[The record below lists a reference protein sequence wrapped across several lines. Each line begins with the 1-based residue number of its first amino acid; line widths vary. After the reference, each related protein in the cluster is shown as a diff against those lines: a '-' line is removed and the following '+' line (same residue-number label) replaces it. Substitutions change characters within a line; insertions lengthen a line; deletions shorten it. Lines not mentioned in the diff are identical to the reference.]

1 MRYGHQTTLRASA
14 VLSGIG
20 VHNNKP
26 VRLVLHPADPNSGIS
41 FLRTGL
47 PGGREQSIVANWSK
61 VSMTQ
66 LCTVIGNG
74 TQAMVSTVEH
84 LMAAFSG
91 LGVDNALVEIDG
103 PEVPIM
109 DGSAADFVRA
119 IDKVGIVSF
128 SAPRRCI
135 KVLKP
140 VRIAHGDGFSELRPA
155 ARGFRLEV
163 EIDFASALIGRQ
175 KHVIDLDPQRF
186 RREISR
192 ARTFGFVSDVERL
205 WQMGFALGSSLD
217 NSVGMDGE
225 RVLNPEGLRYTDEF
239 VRHKTLDAVGDLA
252 LAGAP
257 IIGTYRS
264 YRGGHKMNVAVLQ
277 ALFSDDSAYAYV
289 QDTAVRAG
297 ARADMNLAVQ
307 PTYAPDLT

>member
-1 MRYGHQTTLRASA
+1 MATAF
-14 VLSGIG
+14 
-20 VHNNKP
+20 
-26 VRLVLHPADPNSGIS
+26 PNC
-41 FLRTGL
+41 
-47 PGGREQSIVANWSK
+47 A
-61 VSMTQ
+61 
-66 LCTVIGNG
+66 
-74 TQAMVSTVEH
+74 
-84 LMAAFSG
+84 
-91 LGVDNALVEIDG
+91 
-103 PEVPIM
+103 
-109 DGSAADFVRA
+109 
-119 IDKVGIVSF
+119 
-128 SAPRRCI
+128 RR
-135 KVLKP
+135 
-140 VRIAHGDGFSELRPA
+140 
-155 ARGFRLEV
+155 RGFRLEV

-186 RREISR
+186 RRELSR

-225 RVLNPEGLRYTDEF
+225 RVLNPEGLRYSDEF

-289 QDTAVRAG
+289 QDTTVRAG

>member
-1 MRYGHQTTLRASA
+1 MRYGQQTTLRASA

-47 PGGREQSIVANWSK
+47 PGGREQIIDANWSK

-66 LCTVIGNG
+66 LCTVIGGGN
-74 TQAMVSTVEH
+74 QASVSTVEH
-84 LMAAFSG
+84 LMAAFYG

-109 DGSAADFVRA
+109 DGSAGDFVRA
-119 IDKVGIVSF
+119 IDSVGVVSF
-128 SAPRRCI
+128 AAPRRFI
-135 KVLKP
+135 KILKP
-140 VRIAHGDGFSELRPA
+140 VRITHGDGFSELRPA
-155 ARGFRLEV
+155 ARGFRLEI
-163 EIDFASALIGRQ
+163 EIDFSSSLIGRQ

-186 RREISR
+186 RRELSR

-225 RVLNPEGLRYTDEF
+225 RVLNPEGLRFPDEF
-239 VRHKTLDAVGDLA
+239 VRHKALDAVGDLA

-257 IIGTYRS
+257 IIGAYKS
-264 YRGGHKMNVAVLQ
+264 FRGGHKMNVAVLQ
-277 ALFSDDSAYAYV
+277 ALFADDSAFAYV
-289 QDTAVRAG
+289 QDGQSREG
-297 ARADMNLAVQ
+297 ARAEMSLAVS
-307 PTYAPDLT
+307 PNYAPEIN